1 MLARAFC
8 KFANH
13 LLEPAAWARESLAAH
28 AGKVVVVEMFP
39 ARLALAVNAAGVLQ
53 AAPAGANAD
62 VRIHLTPATA
72 LQILAQGEAAW
83 RQADVHG
90 DTEFAASIARV
101 AANLPW
107 DFEED
112 LSGLFGDVAAHR
124 LAQAGRAAAE
134 WPKQAAKG
142 IAGNVAE
149 FLTEENHLLV
159 TPLRAA
165 EFVREVDDLRDA
177 VERLDKRVARLRQQL
192 RAD

>member
-1 MLARAFC
+1 MFARAC
-8 KFANH
+8 CQYANH

-28 AGKVVVVEMFP
+28 AGKVVAIEMFP
-39 ARLALAVNAAGVLQ
+39 VRLAVAVNATGLLQ
-53 AAPAGANAD
+53 AAPPGANAD
-62 VRIHLTPATA
+62 ARIRLTPATA

-83 RQADVHG
+83 RQADVQG
-90 DTEFAASIARV
+90 DTEFAATIARI

-124 LAQAGRAAAE
+124 LALAGRAAAH
-134 WPKQAAKG
+134 WPKQAVQG
-142 IAGNVAE
+142 IAGNVVE
-149 FLTEENHLLV
+149 FLTEEKHLLV

-177 VERLDKRVARLRQQL
+177 VERLAKRVARLRRQL